1 MRVLPRALPRLTP
14 RLTVCAAVFA
24 AITLA
29 GCRTGAFPQYS
40 AAYRE
45 YVYVANGGSNTV
57 SVLDAVDVRPQ
68 TTITVGMHP
77 DALIANHHRNEIYA
91 ASRGNNGNGSV
102 AFIDA
107 ETNRVVATVPVRKS
121 PAALAIG
128 PKGEFLYAANA
139 GSNNVSVISIAARAR
154 IGTVGA
160 GEGPDSL
167 VVSPDGNTLVVANG
181 GSGSVTVMDL
191 PAHGLPLLR
200 STFSGCPGANSVVI
214 LPDSSKAFIACTTG
228 RQVMDLGLRTP
239 PAKHVQSTEI
249 REQDRVLALL
259 DVGQTP
265 VHLALKPD
273 GGEVFATNL
282 NGDTVSEIDAGTN
295 EVEDSYLIGSA
306 PSWAVVS
313 ADDSLLWVANHNSDT
328 MAVYSI
334 DDGRLVNTVH
344 VGDGPGPSV
353 FSADQHLLFAADTQS
368 GDVSVIRTFNR
379 NVHRE
384 AIYGTLFTLLPAGS
398 APDAIV
404 DKAFRLP
411 R

>member
-1 MRVLPRALPRLTP
+1 MSLRLPSSTSALPRLAIYAAALAATL
-14 RLTVCAAVFA
+14 LT
-24 AITLA
+24 

-57 SVLDAVDVRPQ
+57 SVLDVVDVRPQ
-68 TTITVGMHP
+68 TTITVGAHP
-77 DALIANHHRNEIYA
+77 DALIAGSHHNEIYA
-91 ASRGNNGNGSV
+91 ASRGTNGNGSV
-102 AFIDA
+102 AFIDT

-121 PAALAIG
+121 PAALAID
-128 PKGEFLYAANA
+128 PRGEQLYTANA
-139 GSNNVSVISIAARAR
+139 ESNNVSVLSIASRTR

-167 VVSPDGNTLVVANG
+167 AVSPDGTTLVVANG
-181 GSGSVTVMDL
+181 GSGSVSVMDI
-191 PAHGLPLLR
+191 PAHGLPHLR
-200 STFSGCPGANSVVI
+200 STFSGCPGANDVVL
-214 LPDSSKAFIACTTG
+214 LPNSSKAFIACTSG
-228 RQVMDLGLRTP
+228 HQVMDLGLRTS
-239 PAKHVQSTEI
+239 PARHGQSTGM
-249 REQDRVLALL
+249 QQSDRVLTLL
-259 DVGQTP
+259 DVGQNP

-273 GGEVFATNL
+273 GGEVFATNA

-295 EVEDSYLIGSA
+295 EVEESYLIGSG

-313 ADDSLLWVANHNSDT
+313 ADNSLLWVANKNSDT

-344 VGDGPGPSV
+344 IGDGPGPST
-353 FSADQHLLFAADTQS
+353 FSADGHLLFAADTQS

-379 NVHRE
+379 NIHHE
-384 AIYGTLFTLLPAGS
+384 PIYGTLFTLLPAGN

-404 DKAFRLP
+404 DKAFR

>member
-1 MRVLPRALPRLTP
+1 MRPLPSLALAAALAATTLT
-14 RLTVCAAVFA
+14 
-24 AITLA
+24 

-40 AAYRE
+40 PGYRE

-68 TTITVGMHP
+68 TTITVGAHP
-77 DALIANHHRNEIYA
+77 DALVTSSRRNEVYA
-91 ASRGNNGNGSV
+91 ASGGTSGNGSV

-107 ETNRVVATVPVRKS
+107 ETNSVLATVPVRKS
-121 PAALAIG
+121 PAALAID
-128 PKGEFLYAANA
+128 PQGEQLYTANA
-139 GSNNVSVISIAARAR
+139 GSNNVSILSIATRTR

-167 VVSPDGNTLVVANG
+167 AVSPDGTTLVVANG
-181 GSGSVTVMDL
+181 GSGSISVMDL
-191 PAHGLPLLR
+191 HRPAGRNGLPQLR

-214 LPDSSKAFIACTTG
+214 LPDSSKAFIACTAG
-228 RQVMDLGLRTP
+228 HQVMDLGLRTP

-259 DVGQTP
+259 DVGQNP

-273 GGEVFATNL
+273 GGEVFATNA

-313 ADDSLLWVANHNSDT
+313 ADNSLLWVANRNSDT

-344 VGDGPGPSV
+344 IGDGPGPST
-353 FSADQHLLFAADTQS
+353 FSADGHLLFAADTQS

-379 NVHRE
+379 NVHHE
-384 AIYGTLFTLLPAGS
+384 PIYGTLFTLLPAGN
-398 APDAIV
+398 APDAIL